1 MPKIKS
7 SRGAAKRFKVTASG
21 KLKRS
26 KAYRRHILTN
36 KTRKQKRGLRA
47 RPIVDPTNAK
57 AIHRLL
63 PYL

>member
-1 MPKIKS
+1 MPKMKTN
-7 SRGAAKRFKVTASG
+7 RGAAKRITATGSG

-47 RPIVDPTNAK
+47 SPIVDPTNEK
-57 AIHRLL
+57 ALRRML